1 MKEGEK
7 NTDKT
12 LKEILNENNFP
23 YIKDYKVFRTLG
35 LKLLDRC
42 VLSEILS
49 YNIKGM
55 EYAGSFEYICKE
67 FNVTSKTALKALNNL
82 IKAGYIT
89 KTASKGRKTSVY
101 SINED
106 VLKQIFLNS
115 SKSEQLNNPNYGK
128 IPQLNNPNYGEIPQ
142 LNTSTMEKFH
152 SKQCKNSTVNYGKI
166 PHNNKYN
173 NNNNNS
179 SSSIEATAT
188 GFEEKEKHTP
198 SNELKDVCQMY
209 QREIT
214 QKISCSPFEIE
225 RLQKLI
231 SVYNADKVKNAIE
244 IAVMRNKKSLSYIE
258 GVLKTP
264 DKQIAGTAPPQSET
278 TAPKEP
284 YYQPPNLSEY

>member
-1 MKEGEK
+1 MAGGGVNENAVSNDKYIIIYDWIHQYLKLNGNEAEAFALIYSFHQKEGFFGGSFKYISERLYIPMR
-7 NTDKT
+7 TAHR
-12 LKEILNENNFP
+12 ILNKLEEKK
-23 YIKDYKVFRTLG
+23 YITK
-35 LKLLDRC
+35 
-42 VLSEILS
+42 E
-49 YNIKGM
+49 KGDFKARNKYFVNM
-55 EYAGSFEYICKE
+55 EYISSLVPFLNKGQ
-67 FNVTSKTALKALNNL
+67 NVTSANYSLL
-82 IKAGYIT
+82 T
-89 KTASKGRKTSVY
+89 KCHEGTDKMSLGVLTKCHPSNKY
-101 SINED
+101 SIKD
-106 VLKQIFLNS
+106 SIK
-115 SKSEQLNNPNYGK
+115 
-128 IPQLNNPNYGEIPQ
+128 
-142 LNTSTMEKFH
+142 
-152 SKQCKNSTVNYGKI
+152 
-166 PHNNKYN
+166 
-173 NNNNNS
+173 S